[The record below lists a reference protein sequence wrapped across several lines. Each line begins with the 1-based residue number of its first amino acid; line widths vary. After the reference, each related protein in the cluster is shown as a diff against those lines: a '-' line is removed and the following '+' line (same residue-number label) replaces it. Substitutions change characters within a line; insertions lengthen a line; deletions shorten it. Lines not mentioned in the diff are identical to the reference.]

1 VTAAKPHHDALY
13 HRFFSDPVIV
23 AQLLRE
29 FAAGPWLEGLDLDGL
44 QRLNTKFHA
53 DTNEQRDGD
62 LIWRIPR
69 RDGGDAYAMLLLEFQ
84 STPDRWMALRL
95 MVYAGLLWQHLV
107 REQRLLPDGRLPPI
121 LPIVLYN
128 GVPRWRAA
136 VDLAALIGLPEDSAM
151 WRWQPVFRY
160 HVIDEGAFSIGDLAE
175 RDGLPALLF
184 RLENASA
191 PDQLVEVADAVLAWF
206 GRHPGFQAARAVLV
220 ELLSA
225 AVAPLG
231 PGVRVP
237 EAMREVRNMLQERVQ
252 QWIEQWKQ
260 EGLQAG
266 LQEGLQAGL
275 REGLQAGR
283 LEGRLEGE
291 KQGEERGRQLGE
303 QTGRQQGEAAFLL
316 RLLERRFGVL
326 PGWATDRVLAA
337 DTVMLEEWSLRLLDG
352 ASLEEVLAVP

>member
-1 VTAAKPHHDALY
+1 LRNKLVAKQVTTGKPDHDALY
-13 HRFFSDPVIV
+13 HRFFSDPAIV
-23 AQLLRE
+23 GQLLRE

-44 QRLNTKFHA
+44 ERLNTKFHA
-53 DTNEQRDGD
+53 DTGERRESD

-69 RDGGDAYAMLLLEFQ
+69 RDGGDAYVMLLLEFQ
-84 STPDRWMALRL
+84 SRPDPWMALRL
-95 MVYAGLLWQHLV
+95 LVYAGLLWQHLV

-136 VDLAALIGLPEDSAM
+136 VDLGELIGLPAGSAM
-151 WRWQPVFRY
+151 WRWQPVLRY
-160 HVIDEGAFSIGDLAE
+160 HVIDEGAFGAAELAG

-184 RLENASA
+184 RLENTSA

-206 GRHPGFQAARAVLV
+206 GRHPGFQAARTVLV
-220 ELLSA
+220 DLLSA
-225 AVAPLG
+225 AVTPMD
-231 PGVRVP
+231 PGVLVP

-266 LQEGLQAGL
+266 LQEGRQ
-275 REGLQAGR
+275 EGLLA
-283 LEGRLEGE
+283 
-291 KQGEERGRQLGE
+291 
-303 QTGRQQGEAAFLL
+303 GRQQGGSALLL

-326 PGWATDRVLAA
+326 PGWATDRVRAA
-337 DTVMLEEWSLRLLDG
+337 DIATLDEWSLRVLDA
-352 ASLEEVLAVP
+352 ASLEEVLAGR